1 LLAEIA
7 MERERERERER
18 SKGKV
23 ERFSSIIYLFRGD
36 MLKTTTDGRG
46 DGACKSLCPLFKYKY
61 QNLFLIFCHH
71 NNSLFCIFLT
81 FFFNHL
87 KHALYI

>member
-1 LLAEIA
+1 LSLAEIA
-7 MERERERERER
+7 RERERERERER
-18 SKGKV
+18 GKV

-81 FFFNHL
+81 FFL
-87 KHALYI
+87 II